1 MDLDLIMKRWRGPLV
16 GLLAAR
22 GASPADAVELAQDA
36 FAEAYLGRERFQGSW
51 ENSREVGAWLG
62 GIARNLLRD
71 SDRKRT
77 RGRRLTLVGD
87 QKALDVRS
95 EEPTP
100 VEETSP
106 VLEAIGRLQE
116 SWREVLMMRYVEG
129 CGMAEI
135 SALLGIGEAAVQGRL
150 HRARTELRKALVSSG
165 VMEVKS

>member
-1 MDLDLIMKRWRGPLV
+1 MRSSVGGAALV
-16 GLLAAR
+16 FFTSASILVLEILAGR
-22 GASPADAVELAQDA
+22 ILAPFVGVTLETFTGIIGTVLA
-36 FAEAYLGRERFQGSW
+36 GIA
-51 ENSREVGAWLG
+51 VGAWLG

-106 VLEAIGRLQE
+106 VLEAIGFPEALRDGVLRL
-116 SWREVLMMRYVEG
+116 SL
-129 CGMAEI
+129 CGTETDAELERAAAAFR
-135 SALLGIGEAAVQGRL
+135 SAAA
-150 HRARTELRKALVSSG
+150 ALVS
-165 VMEVKS
+165 